1 MNMEKLKEYATL
13 IVRKG
18 LNVQNNQ
25 LVVITAPLEAKE
37 LVLEVARAAF
47 DVHAKDVVVRWKE
60 DRLERERI
68 LYANREVF
76 ETVPKYASM
85 LMNETAKEGAC
96 YLSITGTD
104 PDLMQDVDMSCLVE
118 YLGKFRQATFAQRD
132 RLDHMLTQ
140 WCVAACAIP
149 GWAKKVYPTLSEDEA
164 MEKLWDAIFDACRIQ
179 KGHTQ
184 ENWDEHNASFERR
197 VNLLNAFEI
206 EWLHYKNGHGTDL
219 IVRLPEGYRFAGGSS
234 KLRDKEET
242 VYFPNLPTEEIF
254 SAPYKYGVDGR
265 LAATMPLLYNGSLI
279 DEFWFEFRTGKV
291 VDYDAKVGKS
301 VLESLLKSDEGASYL
316 GEVALVPVDSPI
328 SKMHTL
334 FYNTLF
340 DENAS
345 CHFALGAAYLECV
358 EGGMEMDKEQLEKA
372 GLNDSNIHVDFMV
385 GSEDLS
391 IVAHLKNGQD
401 IKVFEEGNWSSL
413 F

>member
-1 MNMEKLKEYATL
+1 
-13 IVRKG
+13 
-18 LNVQNNQ
+18 
-25 LVVITAPLEAKE
+25 
-37 LVLEVARAAF
+37 
-47 DVHAKDVVVRWKE
+47 
-60 DRLERERI
+60 
-68 LYANREVF
+68 
-76 ETVPKYASM
+76 
-85 LMNETAKEGAC
+85 
-96 YLSITGTD
+96 
-104 PDLMQDVDMSCLVE
+104 MSCLVK
-118 YLGKFRQATFAQRD
+118 YLGKLRKATEIQRD
-132 RLDHMLTQ
+132 RLDHMLAQ
-140 WCVAACAIP
+140 WCVAACAVP
-149 GWAKKVYPTLSEDEA
+149 GWAKKVYPQLSEEEA
-164 MEKLWDAIFDACRIQ
+164 MEKLWEAIFDACRIEQ
-179 KGHTQ
+179 GRTE
-184 ENWDEHNASFERR
+184 ENWDQLNISFERR
-197 VNLLNAFEI
+197 VHLLNDYDI
-206 EWLHYKNGHGTDL
+206 EYLHYKNDHGTDL
-219 IVRLPEGYRFAGGSS
+219 TVRMPDGYRFAGGSS
-234 KLRDKEET
+234 TLRDKEET
-242 VYFPNLPTEEIF
+242 VYFPNLPTEEVF

-279 DEFWFEFRTGKV
+279 DEFWFEFRNGKV

-301 VLESLLKSDEGASYL
+301 VLASLLESDEGASYL

-385 GSEDLS
+385 GSADLS